1 MVQVYTENQEL
12 NFLKNINDGST
23 LAISGFNLA
32 NTPEFLIKKL
42 YENYKLT
49 GHPKHLFLE
58 TDALPA
64 SVDRALDIIL
74 REMYEAN
81 DFSLFRGL
89 LIPFMGFSPY
99 LQKIAMEDKI
109 PVYGWPIGVA
119 SYWFREVASG
129 RPGLLTRIGIGTF
142 LDPDQDSGTL
152 NESAKKSNI
161 CKITKLN
168 ISGSPL
174 LLYEAPKP
182 DVCFVRV
189 SSADIMGSLSMEDE
203 PIRGTVINIV
213 QAVKAR
219 PKPGIVIAQVK
230 LLDNEKQF
238 APRMVEVPYPL
249 VDIVV
254 RSPREFHW
262 QAPSFEY
269 DPRACF
275 KINPSNITDS
285 ILHDLQNSDVPYN
298 QGIIAKRIAL
308 ELVKMRKEKGNTIL
322 LNLGVGI
329 PALVSSILSRAGYS
343 RDIVTVVESGPWGGI
358 ALTGGDFGVS
368 MGAFAL
374 STIPDMFS
382 NYEGGIIDVASL
394 GFLQVDRTGN
404 VNPSYIPNKL
414 TGPGGFSVIAQGSP
428 TSLFAGNFT
437 AGKTDLQFKDGKV
450 KILKDGGTLKFVKNV
465 YKIFFNGSEA
475 LKYGK
480 KVKYFTERC
489 VFELNEKGLCITEVP
504 EGIDIDRDIM
514 EKMEFKPEVSREVKR
529 MPEIVFGAG
538 GMERNDI
545 EMWVTRMVD

>member
-1 MVQVYTENQEL
+1 MVQIYTENQEL
-12 NFLKNINDGST
+12 NFYKDIKDGST

-42 YENYKLT
+42 YENYKLM
-49 GHPKHLFLE
+49 GHPRDLFIE

-64 SVDRALDIIL
+64 SVGRALDAVL
-74 REMYEAN
+74 KEMYETN
-81 DFSLFRGL
+81 DFSLIRGL
-89 LIPFMGFSPY
+89 LIPFMGFSPF
-99 LQKIAMEDKI
+99 LQKITLEDKI
-109 PVYGWPIGVA
+109 PVYGWPIGIA

-152 NESAKKSNI
+152 NESARKSNM

-189 SSADIMGSLSMEDE
+189 SSSDIMGSLSMEDE

-219 PKPGIVIAQVK
+219 PNPGTVIAQVK

-254 RSPREFHW
+254 RSPREYHW

-285 ILHDLQNSDVPYN
+285 ILHDLQNSNVPYI
-298 QGIIAKRIAL
+298 QSLIAKRIAL
-308 ELVKMRKEKGNTIL
+308 ELVSMRKKKGNIIL

-394 GFLQVDRTGN
+394 GFLQIDSSGN

-428 TSLFAGNFT
+428 TSLFAGNFN
-437 AGKTDLQFKDGKV
+437 AGKIELQFKDGKL
-450 KILKDGGTLKFVKNV
+450 KILKDANTVKFVKKV
-465 YKIFFNGSEA
+465 FKIFFSGNEA

-480 KVKYFTERC
+480 TVKYFTERC
-489 VFELNEKGLCITEVP
+489 VFDLTQKGLRIAEVP
-504 EGIDIDRDIM
+504 EGIDIDKDII
-514 EKMEFKPEVSREVKR
+514 EKMEFKPEVSRDIKK
-529 MPEIVFGAG
+529 MPEIVFGSQE
-538 GMERNDI
+538 MERRDI
-545 EMWVTRMVD
+545 ETWATEI